1 MLFCQDIS
9 LSSLLH
15 CVFYFSGQ
23 YIEAGGST
31 SAFRYMA
38 ISQLVSPR
46 LTSVFTLLPHCLE
59 FRVLKSANSTVRLVV
74 ATYIKI
80 GETLNNER
88 IFWTS
93 ENVPLNAWSHIRL
106 TVEPQT
112 VNEYF
117 DHIVFE
123 VRRQYFSVDTITY
136 GLDDISISDGVC
148 L

>member
-1 MLFCQDIS
+1 
-9 LSSLLH
+9 
-15 CVFYFSGQ
+15 
-23 YIEAGGST
+23 
-31 SAFRYMA
+31 
-38 ISQLVSPR
+38 
-46 LTSVFTLLPHCLE
+46 
-59 FRVLKSANSTVRLVV
+59 VV

-80 GETLNNER
+80 GETLNNQR
-88 IFWTS
+88 VFWTS